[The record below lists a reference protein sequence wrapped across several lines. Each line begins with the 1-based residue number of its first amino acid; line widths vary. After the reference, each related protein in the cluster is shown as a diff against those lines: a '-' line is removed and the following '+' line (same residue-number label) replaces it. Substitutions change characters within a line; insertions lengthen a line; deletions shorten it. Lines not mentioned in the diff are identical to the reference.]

1 LSYSHTRAQLKVI
14 SRTADFQTERLG
26 IKNEYRLS
34 IQTWCYPFNTESEA
48 SYKKDLQV
56 TLQVFFF
63 ALDREFFA
71 NSSPEVKHR
80 HNLYP
85 AVIPQ
90 NGITSPKL

>member
-1 LSYSHTRAQLKVI
+1 VQHK
-14 SRTADFQTERLG
+14 
-26 IKNEYRLS
+26 K
-34 IQTWCYPFNTESEA
+34 

-80 HNLYP
+80 HALYS

-90 NGITSPKL
+90 NDITSPKL

>member
-1 LSYSHTRAQLKVI
+1 VLLFYHFFVRKV
-14 SRTADFQTERLG
+14 QQ
-26 IKNEYRLS
+26 KK
-34 IQTWCYPFNTESEA
+34 

-71 NSSPEVKHR
+71 NSSPEVKQR
-80 HNLYP
+80 GKLYP

>member
-1 LSYSHTRAQLKVI
+1 MTFCKVPKLGATIETCSHQRA
-14 SRTADFQTERLG
+14 R
-26 IKNEYRLS
+26 
-34 IQTWCYPFNTESEA
+34 
-48 SYKKDLQV
+48 KDLQI

-85 AVIPQ
+85 GVIPQ
-90 NGITSPKL
+90 NDITSPNL